1 MKHQQHIEPNGK
13 QWHLS
18 GLLGGDTKQIQEL
31 KATLQASLQAK
42 VASLDDDKWMFE
54 KDDGSLQ

>member
-13 QWHLS
+13 QRIEVNYYIKTL
-18 GLLGGDTKQIQEL
+18 KQAQEL

-54 KDDGSLQ
+54 RDDGVP

>member
-1 MKHQQHIEPNGK
+1 MKHQQHIEPNGMQHIEVICYMGTLNK
-13 QWHLS
+13 H
-18 GLLGGDTKQIQEL
+18 KEL

-54 KDDGSLQ
+54 KDDGASQ

>member
-1 MKHQQHIEPNGK
+1 
-13 QWHLS
+13 
-18 GLLGGDTKQIQEL
+18 LLHGDTEHAQEL

-54 KDDGSLQ
+54 KDDGASQ

>member
-1 MKHQQHIEPNGK
+1 MVSKTFEWCFLHV
-13 QWHLS
+13 
-18 GLLGGDTKQIQEL
+18 DTNEVQEL

-54 KDDGSLQ
+54 KDNGSSQ